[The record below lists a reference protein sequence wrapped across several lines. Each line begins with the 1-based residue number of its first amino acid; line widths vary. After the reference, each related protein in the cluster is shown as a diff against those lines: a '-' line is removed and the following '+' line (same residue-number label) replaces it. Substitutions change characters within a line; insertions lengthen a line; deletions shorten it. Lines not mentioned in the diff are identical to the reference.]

1 MKSTW
6 YEVGVAYKNG
16 ETESLESR
24 ENLTDAIT
32 LAKSITF
39 DMKQADFFFIDKYVS
54 PKNWNLYSTKEYG
67 FLEIEDKYMDFL
79 P

>member
-39 DMKQADFFFIDKYVS
+39 DMKQADFFFIDKWTCADG
-54 PKNWNLYSTKEYG
+54 WNNVKD
-67 FLEIEDKYMDFL
+67 DKFNGVIIKKGK
-79 P
+79 